1 MGKYIVKRLL
11 MMIPVI
17 LAVAILIFTIMTFV
31 PGNPASLILGADA
44 TEEQI
49 LIKEHELGL
58 DQPYVI
64 RLGNFLKQTFVDFDF
79 GRSYWTN
86 TSVTE
91 ELMARFPRTLTI
103 AVSQCC
109 LPLSSVFRWVFSPR
123 SMKEHSQTASEFY
136 FV

>member
-1 MGKYIVKRLL
+1 MGKYIVKRLFDDDSGYFGSCDSDL
-11 MMIPVI
+11 YDHDICS
-17 LAVAILIFTIMTFV
+17 
-31 PGNPASLILGADA
+31 GNPASLILGADA

-91 ELMARFPRTLTI
+91 ELMARFPRYTGDCRFRN
-103 AVSQCC
+103 VVYRYHRY
-109 LPLSSVFRWVFSPR
+109 SVG
-123 SMKEHSQTASEFY
+123 Y
-136 FV
+136 FHRDP